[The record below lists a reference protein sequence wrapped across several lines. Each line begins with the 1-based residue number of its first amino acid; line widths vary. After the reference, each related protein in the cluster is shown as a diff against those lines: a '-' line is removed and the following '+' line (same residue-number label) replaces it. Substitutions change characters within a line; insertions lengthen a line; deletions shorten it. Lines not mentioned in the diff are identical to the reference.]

1 MTPFVPFVCFCFVVR
16 AVIFHPIFPMRTTTL
31 FQALLLSLLTGT
43 VSAVAAGPLPRVE
56 PSHAGFAPERLERL
70 HAFTRGLVTE
80 KKYSGLTTLLVRDGK
95 IVDWLTFG
103 ERTAGVPLKQD
114 DIFAIASLTKIV
126 ATVGA
131 LMLVEEGRLGLNDP
145 IAEHLPE
152 FRNPKV
158 LTSGSNQPPVFAD
171 AVRPIT
177 LKHLLTHTAGLST
190 SAPLT
195 LTPPKP
201 EAGAG
206 SGAGREFAT
215 LAERI
220 LELSEHALTHQ
231 PGEAWVYGPA
241 TDVVGRLVEVV
252 AAKPF
257 DVFLRE
263 RVFDPLKM
271 RDTAFEV
278 PSEKRSRQV
287 ATDVRQDDGSLRS
300 VPPKSRQ
307 QPWPS
312 GSGGLFST
320 PADYVR
326 FAQMLLNGGELDGVR
341 LLSPKTVELMTI
353 DHLHGLAK
361 PTKIYPVSDGFG
373 FGVEVRTDVARSG
386 WLGSQG
392 TYGWNGATTCYC
404 SFDPK
409 ERLIAMI
416 WAQHTPNA
424 EFQLYERFNTLV
436 YQALVR

>member
-1 MTPFVPFVCFCFVVR
+1 
-16 AVIFHPIFPMRTTTL
+16 MRTTIL
-31 FQALLLSLLTGT
+31 FQALLLSLLAGI
-43 VSAVAAGPLPRVE
+43 VSAVSAEPLPRVE
-56 PSHAGFAPERLERL
+56 PSQAGFAPERLERL
-70 HAFTRGLVTE
+70 HAFARGLVAE
-80 KKYSGLTTLLVRDGK
+80 RKYSGLATLLVRDGK
-95 IVDWLTFG
+95 IVDWQTFG

-126 ATVGA
+126 ATVSA

-190 SAPLT
+190 STPL
-195 LTPPKP
+195 KP
-201 EAGAG
+201 AAGAI
-206 SGAGREFAT
+206 SAAGREFAT

-220 LELSEHALTHQ
+220 RELSEHSLTHQ

-241 TDVVGRLVEVV
+241 TDVVGRLVEAV

-263 RVFDPLKM
+263 RIFGPLKM

-278 PSEKRSRQV
+278 SADQRSRQV
-287 ATDVRQDDGSLRS
+287 AMDVRQADGSLKA
-300 VPPKSRQ
+300 VPPKLRQ
-307 QPWPS
+307 HPWPS
-312 GSGGLFST
+312 GAGGLFST
-320 PADYVR
+320 QADYVR

-341 LLSPKTVELMTI
+341 LLSPKTIELMTM
-353 DHLHGLAK
+353 DHLLGLAK

-373 FGVEVRTDVARSG
+373 LGVEVRTDVARSG
-386 WLGSQG
+386 WLGSLG

-409 ERLIAMI
+409 ERLIAMV

-436 YQALVR
+436 YQALVP

>member
-1 MTPFVPFVCFCFVVR
+1 MTVIVPFVCFCFALQAATFR
-16 AVIFHPIFPMRTTTL
+16 CTSTMRTTTL
-31 FQALLLSLLTGT
+31 FRALLLSTLL
-43 VSAVAAGPLPRVE
+43 SATIRISADPLPRTT
-56 PSHAGFAPERLERL
+56 PTKAGFDAQRLERI
-70 HAFTRGLVTE
+70 HGFARSLVE
-80 KKYSGLTTLLVRDGK
+80 ERKYSGLITLLVRDGR
-95 IVDWLTFG
+95 IVDWQTFG

-126 ATVGA
+126 ATVSA
-131 LMLVEEGRLGLNDP
+131 LMLVEEGRIGLNEP
-145 IAEHLPE
+145 IGEHLPE
-152 FRNPKV
+152 FREPKV
-158 LTSGSNQPPVFAD
+158 LTSGSNQPPVFVE

-190 SAPLT
+190 STSLKPGAPAST
-195 LTPPKP
+195 
-201 EAGAG
+201 
-206 SGAGREFAT
+206 SREFAT
-215 LAERI
+215 LEERI
-220 LELSEHALTHQ
+220 RELSEHALTHQ
-231 PGEAWVYGPA
+231 PGDAWVYGPA
-241 TDVVGRLVEVV
+241 TDVVGRLVEIVSG
-252 AAKPF
+252 KPF
-257 DVFLRE
+257 DVFLQE
-263 RVFDPLKM
+263 RIFGPLKM

-278 PSEKRSRQV
+278 PAEKRARQV
-287 ATDVRQDDGSLRS
+287 AMDVRQDDGSLRS
-300 VPPKSRQ
+300 VTPKSRQ

-326 FAQMLLNGGELDGVR
+326 FAQMFLNGGELDGVR
-341 LLSPKTVELMTI
+341 LLSPKTVELMTM

-373 FGVEVRTDVARSG
+373 LGVEVRTDVARAG

-424 EFQLYERFNTLV
+424 EFQLYERFNNLV